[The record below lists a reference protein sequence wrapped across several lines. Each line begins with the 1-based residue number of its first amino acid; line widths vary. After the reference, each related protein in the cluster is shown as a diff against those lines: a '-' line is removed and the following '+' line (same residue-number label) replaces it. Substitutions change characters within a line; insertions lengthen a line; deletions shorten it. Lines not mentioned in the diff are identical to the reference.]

1 MADSNAA
8 QQAVTARK
16 RPLRH
21 AWWRESS
28 VYQIYPASFK
38 SAKSIDD
45 GTGRIHGDLRGVIE
59 KLDYLATLGVD
70 IVWLS
75 PILQSPQVD
84 MGYDI
89 SDYRAIY
96 PGYGTMEDH
105 DELIRGLHDRGMKYV
120 MDLVVNHTSDQH
132 EWFKQSRSSK
142 NNPYRDWYI
151 WRPPRYDPK
160 TGERMPPN
168 NWESNFFG
176 PAWTYDEATGE
187 YYLHLFASGQPDL
200 NWENPD
206 VVKAVHDIMRFWLD
220 KGVDGFRM
228 DVINFISKEPGLPDA
243 EKTRPGF
250 LQDGVENYACGP
262 RLHEYLHGI
271 GDILR
276 EYDAFSVGE
285 MPGVFD
291 TREIIKAVGQDR
303 GELAM
308 AFQFEIV
315 DLDHQ
320 PGQIKWY
327 PREFQPKAL
336 KHIVAKWQSFML
348 QNGGW
353 NAVYMEN
360 HDQGRSISRFADD
373 STPAYRVKSAK
384 LIAAHQALQSGT
396 IFLYQGQELAQINV
410 PKEWG
415 LDQYRDIEVQNHWQ
429 TVLRDFPDDKEKQ
442 EMFKRQYR
450 LIGRDNARTPMQ
462 WTPDEKTYAGF
473 LAHDA
478 PPGAKPWMSIHP
490 DFKDWNAVKLLEDPQ
505 SPLHYWRQLLRLRKE
520 YKDIFVYGDFE
531 MLDLDHETVIA
542 YLRTDDSTKTTV
554 GEGEEVE
561 TTSATAGPKDVV
573 RPTCLVITNFSRSPV
588 DWVVPDRAVP
598 VLFDTSSETPQLKKG
613 AVLPQF
619 RNYTARED
627 GADNVENHVSKTPD
641 GKWVLNLRP
650 WEVIVAMAGI

>member
-1 MADSNAA
+1 MASTRS
-8 QQAVTARK
+8 VTTARK

-21 AWWRESS
+21 TWWRESS

-38 SAKSIDD
+38 SANSIDD

-105 DELIRGLHDRGMKYV
+105 DELIRGLHERGMKYV

-142 NNPYRDWYI
+142 DNPYRDWYI

-200 NWENPD
+200 NWDNPK
-206 VVKAVHDIMRFWLD
+206 VVEAVHSLMRFWLD

-243 EKTRPGF
+243 EVTRPGF
-250 LQDGVENYACGP
+250 LQDGVEHFACGP
-262 RLHEYLHGI
+262 RLHEHLHGI
-271 GDILR
+271 GEILK

-315 DLDHQ
+315 NLDHQ
-320 PGQIKWY
+320 EGQIKWY
-327 PREFQPKAL
+327 PKKFEPKAL
-336 KHIVAKWQSFML
+336 KQIVAKWQSFML

-360 HDQGRSISRFADD
+360 HDQGRAISRFADD
-373 STPAYRVKSAK
+373 SEQYRTKSAK
-384 LIAAHQALQSGT
+384 LLAAHQALQSGT

-410 PKEWG
+410 PESWG
-415 LDQYRDIEVQNHWQ
+415 LEEYRDIEVLNHWK

-442 EMFKRQYR
+442 DMFRRQYR

-462 WTPDEKTYAGF
+462 WTPDGRTYAGF
-473 LAHDA
+473 LANNA
-478 PPGAKPWMSIHP
+478 PEGKKPWMSIHP
-490 DFKDWNAVKLLEDPQ
+490 DFKEWNAVKQLEDPN
-505 SPLHYWRQLLRLRKE
+505 SALHYWRKLLRLRKE

-531 MLDLDHETVIA
+531 MLDLEHDSVIA
-542 YLRTDDSTKTTV
+542 YLRIDDRDEQPQTEPHAQAQV
-554 GEGEEVE
+554 L
-561 TTSATAGPKDVV
+561 
-573 RPTCLVITNFSRSPV
+573 RPTCLVITNFSRNHV
-588 DWVVPDRAVP
+588 DWIVPDRAVP
-598 VLFDTSSETPQLKKG
+598 ILFDTSASAEPRLKKG
-613 AVLPQF
+613 AVLDEF
-619 RNYTARED
+619 RNYTAQED
-627 GADNVENHVSKTPD
+627 GADQVENPVSKTAD
-641 GKWVLNLRP
+641 GQWVLKLRP
-650 WEVIVAMAGI
+650 WEAIVAIGGVDV

>member
-1 MADSNAA
+1 MASTS
-8 QQAVTARK
+8 QTQAVTARK
-16 RPLRH
+16 RPLRQ

-45 GTGRIHGDLRGVIE
+45 GTGHIHGDLRGVIE
-59 KLDYLATLGVD
+59 KLDYLETLGVD

-105 DELIRGLHDRGMKYV
+105 EDLISGLHARGMKYV

-142 NNPYRDWYI
+142 DNPYRDWYI
-151 WRPPRYDPK
+151 WRPPRYDAE

-176 PAWTYDEATGE
+176 PAWTFDEATGE

-200 NWENPD
+200 NWDNPK
-206 VVKAVHDIMRFWLD
+206 VVEAVHSLMRFWLD

-243 EKTRPGF
+243 EVTRPGF
-250 LQDGVENYACGP
+250 LQDGVEHFACGP
-262 RLHEYLHGI
+262 RLHEHLHGI
-271 GDILR
+271 GEILR

-315 DLDHQ
+315 NLDHA

-327 PREFQPKAL
+327 PHKFQPKAL

-353 NAVYMEN
+353 NAVYLEN
-360 HDQGRSISRFADD
+360 HDQGRAISRFADD
-373 STPAYRVKSAK
+373 SDQYRSKSAK
-384 LIAAHQALQSGT
+384 LLAAHQALQSGT

-410 PKEWG
+410 PESWG
-415 LDQYRDIEVQNHWQ
+415 LDQYKDIEVLNHWK
-429 TVLRDFPDDKEKQ
+429 TVLEEFPDDLEKQ
-442 EMFKRQYR
+442 AMFRRQYR

-462 WTPDEKTYAGF
+462 WTADERTFAGF
-473 LAHDA
+473 LARDA
-478 PPGAKPWMSIHP
+478 PEGATPWMSIHP
-490 DFKDWNAVKLLEDPQ
+490 DFKTWNAVNQLEDPH
-505 SPLHYWRQLLRLRKE
+505 SALHYWRRLLKLRKE
-520 YKDIFVYGDFE
+520 FKHVFVYGDFE
-531 MLDLDHETVIA
+531 MLDLDHESVIA
-542 YLRTDDSTKTTV
+542 YLRVDDREEETGQKTH
-554 GEGEEVE
+554 E
-561 TTSATAGPKDVV
+561 PRR
-573 RPTCLVITNFSRSPV
+573 RPTCLVITNFSRDEI
-588 DWVVPDRAVP
+588 DWVVPPRAVD
-598 VLFDTSSETPQLKKG
+598 VLFDESESDPEPRLKKG
-613 AVLPQF
+613 AVLDEF
-619 RNYTARED
+619 RNYTAQED
-627 GADNVENHVSKTPD
+627 GEDHVENKVFKNAD
-641 GKWVLNLRP
+641 GQWVLRLRP
-650 WEVIVAMAGI
+650 WEALVAMDGVDGVEL